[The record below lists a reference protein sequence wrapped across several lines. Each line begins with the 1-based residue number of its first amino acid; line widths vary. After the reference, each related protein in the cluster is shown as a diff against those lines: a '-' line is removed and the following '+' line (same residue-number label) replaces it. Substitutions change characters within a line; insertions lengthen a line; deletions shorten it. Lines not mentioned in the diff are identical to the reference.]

1 MSQAD
6 LSKDIALRIAL
17 AARALPDTDPSRLL
31 KVLEAITGLP
41 PSKGKLATLN
51 LKMIR
56 SAADGEL
63 SDIDTDSLKVAL
75 SILKGEQDPVQE
87 DDLPALD
94 EYTEGDMPGSIRVA
108 VASNKGEE
116 LDGHFG
122 SCRRFLVY
130 QMDVNEIRLI
140 EVRNIGSA
148 PEDVDKNAW
157 RAGIIEDCNVLFI
170 ASVGGPAAAKVVKAG
185 IYPIKHP
192 DGGKIRDKLI
202 ELQKVLAGTPPPW
215 LAKVMGHEVEERVRF
230 ERSAQEG

>member
-1 MSQAD
+1 
-6 LSKDIALRIAL
+6 
-17 AARALPDTDPSRLL
+17 
-31 KVLEAITGLP
+31 
-41 PSKGKLATLN
+41 
-51 LKMIR
+51 
-56 SAADGEL
+56 
-63 SDIDTDSLKVAL
+63 
-75 SILKGEQDPVQE
+75 
-87 DDLPALD
+87 
-94 EYTEGDMPGSIRVA
+94 MPGSIRVA